1 MKKIKESKMFKVGDK
16 IVYPM
21 QGVGE
26 ITAIEN
32 KNILG
37 KRRKYYLL
45 TIANPGMNVMIPVE
59 KSEEI
64 GVRKII
70 SKKNVTKVLET
81 LSKGKTKVEEDWKQ
95 RYQNNID
102 KVKSGSIYEVAEV
115 TRDLYKRGRIKE
127 LSIMERKLYEKAY
140 QLVTNEIA
148 FSKKIDLEE
157 AGDFVSEALSVFDK
171 EIEKILKKNAS

>member
-1 MKKIKESKMFKVGDK
+1 MARNVKMFKIGDK

-21 QGVGE
+21 HGVGK
-26 ITAIEN
+26 ITSIEN

-37 KRRKYYLL
+37 KRKKYYLL
-45 TIANPGMNVMIPVE
+45 TIANSGMKVMIPVD
-59 KSEEI
+59 KAEEI
-64 GVRKII
+64 GMRKVIG
-70 SKKNVTKVLET
+70 KRNVLKVHEI
-81 LSKGKTKVEEDWKQ
+81 LSKGTTKVEEDWKQ

-127 LSIMERKLYEKAY
+127 LSIMERKLYENAY

-148 FSKKIDLEE
+148 LAKNIDVEE
-157 AGDFVSEALSVFDK
+157 AGDLVSEALSNFDK
-171 EIEKILKKNAS
+171 ELEKATKKSVS